1 MAIRIFNNTASTNA
15 QRYLGVNN
23 QRLATSIERISSGI
37 RINKGA
43 DDAAG
48 LAISEGLR
56 SDIRALRQA
65 TRNANDG
72 LSLLNV
78 TEGALNEQS
87 GILIRLRELASQAAT
102 GTVGSTE
109 RATIQLEFSALRDE
123 LTRIAMTTEF
133 NGIGV
138 IDGTLKSSKAAT
150 TASAPTKVAAT
161 TAASGAVTSV
171 ATANVTTTKTDA
183 LTGIVTTVVSAAASG
198 AVTSV
203 AATNQT
209 LVSTAASGA
218 VTTTNQTP
226 VSAVAT
232 TNDIMIQIGI
242 DNSADSRINLNN
254 SLSLDAVTSSTLGVA
269 SLSVTGAAE
278 ALTALAQI
286 ENAIASVTATRGKV
300 GAVTN
305 RLQRAVGALSITS
318 ENLQA
323 AESSIRDADI
333 AHEIAQLTR
342 NQILVQTSTAM
353 VGQSNLIPQSVL
365 QLLA

>member
-1 MAIRIFNNTASTNA
+1 MAIRIFNNIASSNA
-15 QRYLGVNN
+15 QRILGINN

-37 RINKGA
+37 RINRGA

-72 LSLLNV
+72 MSLINV

-109 RATIQLEFSALRDE
+109 RGTIQLEFSALRNE
-123 LTRIAMTTEF
+123 LTRISQTTEF
-133 NGIGV
+133 NGIALL
-138 IDGTLKSSKAAT
+138 DGGLASS
-150 TASAPTKVAAT
+150 ASSSSQV
-161 TAASGAVTSV
+161 
-171 ATANVTTTKTDA
+171 
-183 LTGIVTTVVSAAASG
+183 
-198 AVTSV
+198 
-203 AATNQT
+203 
-209 LVSTAASGA
+209 
-218 VTTTNQTP
+218 
-226 VSAVAT
+226 
-232 TNDIMIQIGI
+232 MIQIGI
-242 DNSADSRINLNN
+242 DNSANSRLNLNSAINLAAV
-254 SLSLDAVTSSTLGVA
+254 DASTLGIHN
-269 SLSVTGAAE
+269 LSVTGAAE
-278 ALTALAQI
+278 ALTALNEI
-286 ENAIASVTATRGKV
+286 NDAIGSVTASRGKV
-300 GAVTN
+300 GAVQN
-305 RLQRAVGALSITS
+305 RLQRSVSALAITS

-333 AHEIAQLTR
+333 AAEIAELTR

>member
-1 MAIRIFNNTASTNA
+1 MAIRIFNNIASTNA
-15 QRYLGVNN
+15 QRILGINN

-37 RINKGA
+37 RINRGA

-72 LSLLNV
+72 MSLVNV
-78 TEGALNEQS
+78 AEGALNEQS
-87 GILIRLRELASQAAT
+87 SILIRLRELASQAAT

-123 LTRIAMTTEF
+123 LTRIAATTEF
-133 NGIGV
+133 NGTGL
-138 IDGTLKSSKAAT
+138 IDGTL
-150 TASAPTKVAAT
+150 AS
-161 TAASGAVTSV
+161 SV
-171 ATANVTTTKTDA
+171 A
-183 LTGIVTTVVSAAASG
+183 S
-198 AVTSV
+198 TSH
-203 AATNQT
+203 T
-209 LVSTAASGA
+209 L
-218 VTTTNQTP
+218 
-226 VSAVAT
+226 
-232 TNDIMIQIGI
+232 IQIEI
-242 DNSADSRINLNN
+242 DSSSDSRIDLND
-254 SLSLDAVTSSTLGVA
+254 SLSLDAVTASTLGIA
-269 SLSVTGAAE
+269 TLSVTASAE
-278 ALTALAQI
+278 ALTALSVI
-286 ENAIASVTATRGKV
+286 DTAIASVTAARGKV
-300 GAVTN
+300 GAVQN
-305 RLQRAVGALSITS
+305 RLQRSVSALSISS

>member
-1 MAIRIFNNTASTNA
+1 MAIRIFNNIASSNA
-15 QRYLGVNN
+15 QRILGVNN
-23 QRLATSIERISSGI
+23 QRLATSIERISTGI

-56 SDIRALRQA
+56 SDIRALKQA

-72 LSLLNV
+72 ISLINV

-109 RATIQLEFSALRDE
+109 RGTIQLEFSALRNE
-123 LTRIAMTTEF
+123 LTRISQTTEF
-133 NGIGV
+133 NGIALL
-138 IDGTLKSSKAAT
+138 DGGLASS
-150 TASAPTKVAAT
+150 AS
-161 TAASGAVTSV
+161 S
-171 ATANVTTTKTDA
+171 
-183 LTGIVTTVVSAAASG
+183 
-198 AVTSV
+198 
-203 AATNQT
+203 TNQ
-209 LVSTAASGA
+209 V
-218 VTTTNQTP
+218 
-226 VSAVAT
+226 
-232 TNDIMIQIGI
+232 MIQIGI
-242 DNSADSRINLNN
+242 DNSENSRLNLNSAINLAAV
-254 SLSLDAVTSSTLGVA
+254 DASTLGIHN
-269 SLSVTGAAE
+269 LSVTGAAE
-278 ALTALAQI
+278 ALTALNEI
-286 ENAIASVTATRGKV
+286 NDAIGSVTASRGKV
-300 GAVTN
+300 GAVQN
-305 RLQRAVGALSITS
+305 RLQRSVSALAITS

-333 AHEIAQLTR
+333 AAEIAELTR

>member
-1 MAIRIFNNTASTNA
+1 MPIRIFNNTASVNA
-15 QRYLGVNN
+15 QRLLGINN
-23 QRLATSIERISSGI
+23 DRLAKSVERISSGI
-37 RINKGA
+37 RINRGA

-72 LSLLNV
+72 MSLINV

-87 GILIRLRELASQAAT
+87 SILIRLRELASQAAT

-123 LTRIAMTTEF
+123 LTRIAETTEF
-133 NGIGV
+133 NGSGLINGN
-138 IDGTLKSSKAAT
+138 LAA
-150 TASAPTKVAAT
+150 
-161 TAASGAVTSV
+161 SV
-171 ATANVTTTKTDA
+171 AT
-183 LTGIVTTVVSAAASG
+183 
-198 AVTSV
+198 TSH
-203 AATNQT
+203 T
-209 LVSTAASGA
+209 L
-218 VTTTNQTP
+218 
-226 VSAVAT
+226 
-232 TNDIMIQIGI
+232 IQIGI
-242 DNSADSRINLNN
+242 DNSSNSRLDLN
-254 SLSLDAVTSSTLGVA
+254 STLGLDAVTSSTLGIA
-269 SLSVTGAAE
+269 SLSVTAAAE
-278 ALTALAQI
+278 ALTALAEI
-286 ENAIASVTATRGKV
+286 NTAISAVTAARGKV
-300 GAVTN
+300 GAVQN
-305 RLQRAVGALSITS
+305 RLQRSVSALSITS

>member
-1 MAIRIFNNTASTNA
+1 MAIRIFNNTASVNA
-15 QRYLGVNN
+15 QRILGINN
-23 QRLATSIERISSGI
+23 NRLAQSIERISSGI
-37 RINKGA
+37 RINRGA

-72 LSLLNV
+72 VSLVNV

-87 GILIRLRELASQAAT
+87 SILIRLSELASQAAT

-123 LTRIAMTTEF
+123 LTRIAQTTEF
-133 NGIGV
+133 NGIGLINGNLASSV
-138 IDGTLKSSKAAT
+138 SSASHTL
-150 TASAPTKVAAT
+150 
-161 TAASGAVTSV
+161 
-171 ATANVTTTKTDA
+171 
-183 LTGIVTTVVSAAASG
+183 
-198 AVTSV
+198 
-203 AATNQT
+203 
-209 LVSTAASGA
+209 
-218 VTTTNQTP
+218 
-226 VSAVAT
+226 
-232 TNDIMIQIGI
+232 IQIGI
-242 DNSADSRINLNN
+242 DSTENSRLDLN
-254 SLSLDAVTSSTLGVA
+254 STLGLDAVTSSTLGIA
-269 SLSVTGAAE
+269 TLSVTASAE
-278 ALTALAQI
+278 ALTALAEI
-286 ENAIASVTATRGKV
+286 NTAISSVTAARGKV
-300 GAVTN
+300 GAVQN
-305 RLQRAVGALSITS
+305 RLQRSVSALSITS

-323 AESSIRDADI
+323 AESAIRDADI

>member
-1 MAIRIFNNTASTNA
+1 MAIRIFNNIASTNA
-15 QRYLGVNN
+15 QRILGVNN
-23 QRLATSIERISSGI
+23 TRLSQSIERISSGI
-37 RINKGA
+37 RINRGA

-72 LSLLNV
+72 VSLINV

-87 GILIRLRELASQAAT
+87 SILIRLRELASQAAT

-123 LTRIAMTTEF
+123 LTRIAQTTEF
-133 NGIGV
+133 NGIGL
-138 IDGTLKSSKAAT
+138 INGNL
-150 TASAPTKVAAT
+150 AS
-161 TAASGAVTSV
+161 SV
-171 ATANVTTTKTDA
+171 AT
-183 LTGIVTTVVSAAASG
+183 
-198 AVTSV
+198 TSH
-203 AATNQT
+203 T
-209 LVSTAASGA
+209 L
-218 VTTTNQTP
+218 
-226 VSAVAT
+226 
-232 TNDIMIQIGI
+232 IQIGI
-242 DNSADSRINLNN
+242 DSSANSRIDLND
-254 SLSLDAVTSSTLGVA
+254 SLSLDAVTSSTLGIA
-269 SLSVTGAAE
+269 SLSVTASAE
-278 ALTALAQI
+278 ALTALTII
-286 ENAIASVTATRGKV
+286 ETAIASVTASRGKV
-300 GAVTN
+300 GAVQN
-305 RLQRAVGALSITS
+305 RLQRSVSALSISS

-333 AHEIAQLTR
+333 AYEIAQLTR